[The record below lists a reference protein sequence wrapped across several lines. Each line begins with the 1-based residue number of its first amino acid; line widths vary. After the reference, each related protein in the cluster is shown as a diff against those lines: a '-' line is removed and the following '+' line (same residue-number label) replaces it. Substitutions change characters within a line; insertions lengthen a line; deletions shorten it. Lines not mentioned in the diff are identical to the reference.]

1 MHMIQTLAR
10 PEVPQLPAYNAGLS
24 SEAVRARYGVSE
36 IARLASNENPYG
48 ASPAVARSNLVARA
62 APTQVYRA
70 LDFLIEHGF
79 IHKLESIN
87 EIGRAHV

>member
-48 ASPAVARSNLVARA
+48 ASPAVAR
-62 APTQVYRA
+62 A
-70 LDFLIEHGF
+70 LADLATRVGCYPDANCSA
-79 IHKLESIN
+79 L
-87 EIGRAHV
+87 RVPPA